1 MYFRLKKSCLA
12 ADADFELRKFEVVV
26 SCVCKRSSFDLKGGG
41 GGGGNVGTHL

>member
-41 GGGGNVGTHL
+41 GGGNVGTHL